1 MNESL
6 FSWLL
11 DPAMR
16 TFYGYWPGCLLI
28 ALIWAVFNWNKRSI
42 HIKEL
47 FNKSYW
53 LNPSCYQDYLMI
65 IFNRSLFALLSIGWF
80 VITISISLQ
89 VFHFLQLFGEA
100 TEPNSVANNWTILV
114 VYTVILF
121 LLDDGSRFLLHRV
134 MHKYD
139 FLWRIHQMHH
149 SATKLTPLTS
159 LRLHPFES
167 VLYQL
172 RSTLIHG
179 TCAGCSFYFL
189 GFQADSAQI
198 WGATIW
204 VVAFNILGANLRHS
218 HIKINYGVFEK
229 LLISPSQHQAHHG
242 VKTMNSNFGAVLS
255 IWDRMAGTWRCG
267 KKDYAFPKEVQSL
280 KKQLLLQDIEWK

>member
-16 TFYGYWPGCLLI
+16 TFY
-28 ALIWAVFNWNKRSI
+28 KRSI

-89 VFHFLQLFGEA
+89 VFHFLQLFGET
-100 TEPNSVANNWTILV
+100 TELNSVANNWTILV

-149 SATKLTPLTS
+149 SATKLTP
-159 LRLHPFES
+159 ES

-267 KKDYAFPKEVQSL
+267 KKDYALPKEVQSL